1 MKLIR
6 RVNCGKEKKFKLPN
20 WLINTLEM
28 TVMVAILMAL
38 YNFLGP
44 MVFKNGSYFPW
55 WTFPYSVVGALFL
68 IGGWNFLSHRM
79 NIMHNQIVAEDNA
92 KKERAE
98 RIRREG
104 AAKERVE
111 AEKRRQR
118 NANRNR
124 NNQQSR

>member
-1 MKLIR
+1 MAK
-6 RVNCGKEKKFKLPN
+6 KKKFKLPN

-92 KKERAE
+92 KKNGLNAFAE
-98 RIRREG
+98 RVPLKNGLRLKS
-104 AAKERVE
+104 AASAMPIVIGIIS
-111 AEKRRQR
+111 
-118 NANRNR
+118 NRGN
-124 NNQQSR
+124 

>member
-6 RVNCGKEKKFKLPN
+6 RVNCGKEEKFKLPN

>member
-1 MKLIR
+1 MAQK
-6 RVNCGKEKKFKLPN
+6 KKFKLPN

>member
-1 MKLIR
+1 MVAK
-6 RVNCGKEKKFKLPN
+6 KKKFKLPN